1 MPLLARAKR
10 QLAVALGTRALQAD
24 ATQTD
29 VRMYLSAIVLG
40 GLALNALFGW
50 WWADP
55 MAAIATPFIAK
66 EGICGLRAED
76 SCEDCRFP

>member
-10 QLAVALGTRALQAD
+10 RAAAKLDSDALHAD
-24 ATQTD
+24 SHQSDICT
-29 VRMYLSAIVLG
+29 YLSVILLM

-55 MAAIATPFIAK
+55 VAALCMLPSIVR
-66 EGICGLRAED
+66 EGISGLRGEVC
-76 SCEDCRFP
+76 SRHHHI